1 VENSEYLGKFE
12 DYLQNPN
19 RESHGPLQYWKGDQ
33 ICDAIGRTRHILDN
47 RLVAGEITA
56 IYGPPK
62 VGKTH
67 VAIACAVACATGG
80 EFWGVKFPQEGSK
93 VVYVAAERHEQ
104 AALRLRAHSVRLGFK
119 EIPENIVLV
128 GGFPIV
134 QLGDENL
141 IQHLRNLVKEV
152 SPSIVVFDTYVR
164 MTDNNEDSSRDAD
177 NNIGAFTEIIRQ
189 SRRDCAGLLVHHA
202 GKDGGKK
209 MRGSNALLAAV
220 TTVWKVF
227 HKGTPKKICLS
238 MEDANMLGEIDPCYF
253 EIVQVSVPALTTL
266 EEDEEV
272 GIAVSVANGTSIA
285 TREEQILRI
294 MKDADGAGLAIEEI
308 TERVVKVVGP
318 CSASTLR
325 RILGVL
331 TDRGDITQ
339 SRSGKKVIYSV
350 SI

>member
-1 VENSEYLGKFE
+1 VENNEYLGKFE

-67 VAIACAVACATGG
+67 VAIVCAVACATGG
-80 EFWGVKFPQEGSK
+80 EFWGVKFPQDGSK
-93 VVYVAAERHEQ
+93 VIYVAAERHEQ
-104 AALRLRAHSVRLGFK
+104 AALRLRAHFVRLGFR
-119 EIPENIVLV
+119 ELPDNIVLV

-134 QLGDENL
+134 QLGDESL
-141 IQHLRNLVKEV
+141 IQHLKNLVKEV
-152 SPSIVVFDTYVR
+152 SPSLVVFDTYVR
-164 MTDNNEDSSRDAD
+164 MTNNDEDNSRDAD
-177 NNIGAFTEIIRQ
+177 NNITAFIEIIRQ
-189 SRRDCAGLLVHHA
+189 SRRDCAGLLVHHS
-202 GKDGGKK
+202 GKEIGKK
-209 MRGSNALLAAV
+209 MRGSSALLAAV
-220 TTVWKVF
+220 TTVWKVTQ
-227 HKGTPKKICLS
+227 KGTPKKICLS
-238 MEDANMLGEIDPCYF
+238 MEDANVLAETDPSYF
-253 EIVQVSVPALTTL
+253 EIIQVTVPALTTL
-266 EEDEEV
+266 EGDEEV

-294 MKDADGAGLAIEEI
+294 MKDAGGTGLAIEEI

-318 CSASTLR
+318 CPPTTLR
-325 RILGVL
+325 RILGLL

-350 SI
+350 SV